1 MTSSSPESILSESG
15 IAVHPDEFAFIS
27 VGKEDWWSVLSNSPA
42 GPNRE
47 TPYFVFDDGYEITL
61 LLGRGDLENSRTALG
76 RARIDRGWRLLTFT
90 APMGFEVVGFLAL
103 VAKILAVAGISMM
116 AVSSFSRDHVLV
128 KQKDLTVALEALSPH
143 VKELC

>member
-1 MTSSSPESILSESG
+1 MQSILSESR

-27 VGKEDWWSVLSNSPA
+27 VGKEDWGSVLSNASP
-42 GPNRE
+42 GSNGE

-61 LLGRGDLENSRTALG
+61 LLGRGDLENSRTPLS

-90 APMGFEVVGFLAL
+90 SPMGFEVVGFLSL
-103 VAKILAVAGISMM
+103 VAKILADAGISIM

-128 KQKDLTVALEALSPH
+128 K
-143 VKELC
+143 KE